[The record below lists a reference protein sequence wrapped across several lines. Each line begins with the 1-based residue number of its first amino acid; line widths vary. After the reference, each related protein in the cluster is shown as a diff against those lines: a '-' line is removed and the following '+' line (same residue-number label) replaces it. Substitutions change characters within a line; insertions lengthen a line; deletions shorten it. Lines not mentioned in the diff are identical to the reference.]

1 MPFLLQKTIAL
12 EEKQV
17 KASIAISMTYDI
29 MQMVL
34 QKIVVFIV
42 FWLFRGDDKR
52 SVFIMFFLSIRGDDN

>member
-1 MPFLLQKTIAL
+1 MLFLLQKTIAL

-34 QKIVVFIV
+34 QKIVVIIIF
-42 FWLFRGDDKR
+42 G
-52 SVFIMFFLSIRGDDN
+52 

>member
-34 QKIVVFIV
+34 QKIVVVIIF
-42 FWLFRGDDKR
+42 G
-52 SVFIMFFLSIRGDDN
+52 

>member
-34 QKIVVFIV
+34 QKIVVIIIF
-42 FWLFRGDDKR
+42 G
-52 SVFIMFFLSIRGDDN
+52 